1 MSIKLT
7 CSRSIKAWF
16 QSYKLSKTVN
26 IKRPINISKLITTCT
41 LCVGKNQKL
50 TQLPPLRFLCSA
62 THGLLRGPVWGHTW
76 TLFLFPTHSSIPNPN
91 TLSCD
96 MSQIHVQLAPLR
108 PLCSA
113 SHGLLSGSAWGPTW
127 TLFLILTHSSTPTTC
142 TLIEGTSKTPT
153 QLSQFRPPCSASHR
167 LLRKPALGPIWT
179 LLLILA
185 AITWREILSSLL
197 AYSSILGSNRP
208 SHKGRLC

>member
-1 MSIKLT
+1 MNNRPPLIYTCEKKMSFKLT
-7 CSRSIKAWF
+7 CSRSI
-16 QSYKLSKTVN
+16 
-26 IKRPINISKLITTCT
+26 
-41 LCVGKNQKL
+41 
-50 TQLPPLRFLCSA
+50 
-62 THGLLRGPVWGHTW
+62 
-76 TLFLFPTHSSIPNPN
+76 NPN

-113 SHGLLSGSAWGPTW
+113 SQGLLSGSAWGPNW
-127 TLFLILTHSSTPTTC
+127 TLSLTLTHSSTPTIC
-142 TLIEGTSKTPT
+142 TLTPT

-185 AITWREILSSLL
+185 ATTRREILPSLL
-197 AYSSILGSNRP
+197 AHSSLPKQYNT
-208 SHKGRLC
+208 